1 MASWEL
7 HVTERYARVEGGHD
21 ERSSKHV
28 RMHGAQP
35 GTLADRANPPVRGTS
50 IEPLPVAATQDGPL
64 TTFRPRLGR
73 SCEQSRGTSGIVAG
87 GLFPLPTIRSVR

>member
-1 MASWEL
+1 MASCEL

-50 IEPLPVAATQDGPL
+50 IEPLPVAATQDGPS
-64 TTFRPRLGR
+64 RR
-73 SCEQSRGTSGIVAG
+73 SPTARSIVRAVRGTSGIVA